1 MTPRL
6 HESVATPVMQR
17 SFFSRRFVSRWPLIN
32 RLRPGRAGMN
42 TMRRRCCTYGVGRI
56 LMAGGLALLAM
67 SAHALDAN
75 TASAEQ
81 LESLNGVGP
90 GMAKTIVQERDRAG
104 PFESLEDLSDRVRGI
119 GRKRL
124 GRLRAAGLTVGGGV
138 TVFGP
143 NTVAMPQFAPSL
155 PEATPV
161 KP

>member
-1 MTPRL
+1 MIPHL
-6 HESVATPVMQR
+6 HESVATLVMQR
-17 SFFSRRFVSRWPLIN
+17 SFSSWRFVPRWPLIN
-32 RLRPGRAGMN
+32 CLRPGRAGMN
-42 TMRRRCCTYGVGRI
+42 TMRRRCRYGFGRI
-56 LMAGGLALLAM
+56 LMASGLALLAV

-104 PFESLEDLSDRVRGI
+104 PYESLEDLSERVRGI

-124 GRLRAAGLTVGGGV
+124 GRLRAAGLTVSGGV

-155 PEATPV
+155 PEAIPV